1 MKADFSACKEK
12 NDSPHSMYDCLA
24 NDAEI
29 RDEKNYF
36 SDCFSDRCIQL
47 N

>member
-1 MKADFSACKEK
+1 
-12 NDSPHSMYDCLA
+12 MYEYLA
-24 NDAEI
+24 NGAEI

-36 SDCFSDRCIQL
+36 SDCFSDRSIQL